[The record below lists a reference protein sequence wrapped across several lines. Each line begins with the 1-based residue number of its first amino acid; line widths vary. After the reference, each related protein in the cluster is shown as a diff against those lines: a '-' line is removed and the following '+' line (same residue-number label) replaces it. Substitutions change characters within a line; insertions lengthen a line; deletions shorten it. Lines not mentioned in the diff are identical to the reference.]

1 MTRKSES
8 TARLDPTMTGGP
20 LALTV
25 SEAAALVG
33 VSRRTM
39 YRAIEAGEVPTVQ
52 LVPGGRLYIARR
64 ALEVWLSPKSAS
76 RP

>member
-1 MTRKSES
+1 MPSKSRS
-8 TARLDPTMTGGP
+8 AIDTVTAEGP

-25 SEAAALVG
+25 SEAAEVVG

-64 ALEVWLSPKSAS
+64 ALDEWLSPTRS
-76 RP
+76 

>member
-1 MTRKSES
+1 MSHKSES
-8 TARLDPTMTGGP
+8 AARANRSSADGP

-25 SEAAALVG
+25 SEAAELVG

-39 YRAIEAGEVPTVQ
+39 YRSIEAGEVPTVQ

-64 ALEVWLSPKSAS
+64 TLEAWLNRESA
-76 RP
+76 

>member
-1 MTRKSES
+1 MPSKSQS
-8 TARLDPTMTGGP
+8 AIGTDTADGP

-25 SEAAALVG
+25 SEAATLVG

-39 YRAIEAGEVPTVQ
+39 YRAIEAGEIPTVQ

-64 ALEVWLSPKSAS
+64 ALEDWLSPESA
-76 RP
+76 

>member
-1 MTRKSES
+1 MARKSES
-8 TARLDPTMTGGP
+8 ATRVDPLTTDSP

-25 SEAAALVG
+25 SEAAAIVG

-39 YRAIEAGEVPTVQ
+39 YRAIDAGEVPTVQ

-64 ALEVWLSPKSAS
+64 SLEAWLSPELA
-76 RP
+76 